1 MFKLNVLDASR
12 PAVLLTLLNLVLK
25 STSDRISVGLVLDR
39 EGCTSRLSL
48 AAAVFAKTERGKS
61 MSGLDK
67 QRHVLHTLVRG
78 VATWPGL
85 PMLRIAPPSSGR
97 LGSML
102 EPEDIFHLEHL

>member
-1 MFKLNVLDASR
+1 
-12 PAVLLTLLNLVLK
+12 
-25 STSDRISVGLVLDR
+25 
-39 EGCTSRLSL
+39 
-48 AAAVFAKTERGKS
+48 

-102 EPEDIFHLEHL
+102 EPEDIFHLDRHNEC